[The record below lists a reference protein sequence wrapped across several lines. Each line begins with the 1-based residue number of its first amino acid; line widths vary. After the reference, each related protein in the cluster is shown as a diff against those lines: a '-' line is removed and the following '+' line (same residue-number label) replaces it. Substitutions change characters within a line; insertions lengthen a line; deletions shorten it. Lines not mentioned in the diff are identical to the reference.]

1 MIIIVEQKKKKIK
14 QTDLIIDYLIRKTIS
29 INMKYMK
36 LCIHNYLN
44 IVAQKNVLKNML
56 KPEIEKIYNKVII
69 SH

>member
-44 IVAQKNVLKNML
+44 IIAQKKILKNML
-56 KPEIEKIYNKVII
+56 KPEN
-69 SH
+69 

>member
-1 MIIIVEQKKKKIK
+1 
-14 QTDLIIDYLIRKTIS
+14 
-29 INMKYMK
+29 MKYMK

-69 SH
+69 SHWKIEKLYCALKNM

>member
-1 MIIIVEQKKKKIK
+1 M
-14 QTDLIIDYLIRKTIS
+14 DYLKRKTIS